1 MDALRAFI
9 VSGVE
14 SATCLLLQD
23 RFEWNEGSIG
33 FCIGLTFCLTVP
45 AYLLHRQF
53 HGRFQDIS
61 LMKVYTVVGMLAAT
75 LLGIE
80 ITTQKVQGL
89 CNIND
94 ISQRS
99 CSSSNIIK

>member
-14 SATCLLLQD
+14 SATSLLLQD
-23 RFEWNEGSIG
+23 RFGWNDGSIG

-45 AYLLHRQF
+45 AYLLHRQY

-61 LMKVYTVVGMLAAT
+61 LLRVYTIVGMLAAI
-75 LLGIE
+75 LLGIDLSKKAAASHQPQS
-80 ITTQKVQGL
+80 TSNVVSG
-89 CNIND
+89 
-94 ISQRS
+94 
-99 CSSSNIIK
+99 CSYCQ